1 MGLLILDMKVFFF
14 FFFHHSTRGKAFV
27 APFLGSGVWKLTGL
41 CPTGSGDSHG
51 QKRGKHNGTGHKDMK
66 QVFMVAD
73 NEL

>member
-1 MGLLILDMKVFFF
+1 MGLLILDMKVSF
-14 FFFHHSTRGKAFV
+14 SSQDKREGLCI
-27 APFLGSGVWKLTGL
+27 APFLGSGVWKLTGF

-66 QVFMVAD
+66 QVFVVAD